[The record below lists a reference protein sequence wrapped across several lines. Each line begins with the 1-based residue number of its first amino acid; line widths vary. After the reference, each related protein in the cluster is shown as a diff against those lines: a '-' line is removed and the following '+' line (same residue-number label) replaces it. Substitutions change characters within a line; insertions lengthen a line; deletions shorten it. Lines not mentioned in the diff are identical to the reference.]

1 MSDLKDL
8 EKLISQQT
16 INKKVTMKKHTFKLM
31 SIFLTMI
38 MMLCFTGVLSAEN
51 YKLDYQA
58 KVKQN
63 DGTIAIIA
71 GVINYICPRLVP
83 GKTKI
88 CNPNDPVGSAVGVQ
102 KYMEQYWDKE
112 EDDIEDARMPE
123 LLSKRGALQFWDAVE
138 QFKLH
143 FPYRAKAKKLAAQ
156 GQWYDAFLNE
166 EMAWQFLV
174 KCASRGIFA
183 KKIVDGE

>member
-1 MSDLKDL
+1 M
-8 EKLISQQT
+8 KLVSSFFTLIAFLCLAG
-16 INKKVTMKKHTFKLM
+16 NVT
-31 SIFLTMI
+31 
-38 MMLCFTGVLSAEN
+38 AEEN

-71 GVINYICPRLVP
+71 GVINYVCPKLIP
-83 GKTKI
+83 ASECTKI
-88 CNPNDPVGSAVGVQ
+88 CNPDDPVGSAVGVQ

-123 LLSKRGALQFWDAVE
+123 LLNKTAALQFWDAVE
-138 QFKLH
+138 QFKFH
-143 FPYRAKAKKLAAQ
+143 FPYRAKAKEAAKK
-156 GQWYDAFLNE
+156 GNWHNALLNE
-166 EMAWQFLV
+166 EMAWQYLV